1 MIAASAP
8 SQPTWP
14 STAASWS
21 TALSAPPSASRRA
34 ATMACTP
41 VGRGGRGRRWA
52 AGPGAAVA
60 QHAHVLLGEQR
71 VAADPAEQGRVDLGG
86 QAVVGQQGGQQAGG
100 VGVAQGVE
108 ADGGPAG
115 APAGPALQQ
124 LRPGGGQ
131 DQDGRRA
138 GVPVAEA
145 LDEVEQGVVG
155 PVQVLQGQDQ
165 RPGRGQAVQE
175 APPGGELLLAV
186 GGGGRPGAPRAA
198 AADADQ
204 AAQVT
209 GDPGGGDRLG
219 HRARGRDQ
227 PPSGELGAV
236 ALQDAG
242 LGLDRLGQRPE
253 GRPVAIGEGPPLPP
267 GEPRGATRGRRS
279 GGRPA
284 RPAGGSCRCR
294 RRRGR

>member
-1 MIAASAP
+1 M
-8 SQPTWP
+8 
-14 STAASWS
+14 
-21 TALSAPPSASRRA
+21 
-34 ATMACTP
+34 
-41 VGRGGRGRRWA
+41 
-52 AGPGAAVA
+52 
-60 QHAHVLLGEQR
+60 
-71 VAADPAEQGRVDLGG
+71 
-86 QAVVGQQGGQQAGG
+86 GQQGGQQAGG
-100 VGVAQGVE
+100 VGVGQGVE
-108 ADGGPAG
+108 ADGGPAR

-227 PPSGELGAV
+227 PPPGELGAV

-267 GEPRGATRGRRS
+267 GEPRGSGGPAVRRSASSASRRLLPMPASPRTVTSTGPAPSPARRAAASSAASSPSRATRGGKRRL
-279 GGRPA
+279 GEAGPA
-284 RPAGGSCRCR
+284 RGASAGHASTGSRPPGGASR
-294 RRRGR
+294 AGP